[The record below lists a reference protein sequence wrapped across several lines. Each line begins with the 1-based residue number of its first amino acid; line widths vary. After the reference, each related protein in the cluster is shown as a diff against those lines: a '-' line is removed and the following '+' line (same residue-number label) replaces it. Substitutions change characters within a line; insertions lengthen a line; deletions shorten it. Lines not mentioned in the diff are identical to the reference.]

1 MQLSEQLKHLPSQ
14 PGVYLMKGPEGQ
26 LLYIGKAR
34 SLAHRVRS
42 YFQTGRPLHG
52 PKIEKMVELVTQI
65 ETILTDTEVEALV
78 LEEQLIRQH
87 QPRYNTLL
95 KNSKGFPYIRI
106 TWQDAYP
113 RVEMVRQ
120 RTAKDKSLYFG
131 PYPSASAV
139 NSLLYA
145 VREIFPVEKCKDPR
159 KEKQVCIYYQI
170 KRCLGHC
177 QKKVSSEDYKDM
189 LQDIRL
195 FLEGKSPILREKLE
209 ARMRQHAGQ
218 MQYEQAAQLRDT
230 LGALQRFIVPAGK
243 QKIVG
248 NPEWNLDL
256 IHIARN
262 ALLCHVVVFQVREG
276 LLQTPLPHTFA
287 IRQQDETAEILTRF
301 LYQFY
306 SRDIEVPPEIL
317 LPQEIEESEILAL
330 WLKEKRGTKVS
341 LGYPQRGDKKALL
354 EMVGKNV
361 EQGLKKAEQDSH
373 YDLAVEGLEE
383 LRQLLQLEQ
392 APALIEGFDISHFQG
407 QETVASLVV
416 LENGMSARSLYRR
429 YKIRSAEGVPNDF
442 VSMEEVVTRRYRKL
456 AQAGL
461 AFPDLILID
470 GGKGQVSAAMRAFDK
485 AGLTPPALVGLAK
498 REELLIF
505 PDRSEP
511 VRLPRHSPALK
522 LLMQLRDEAHRFA
535 LTYHRS
541 LRSKRTLTSELDGI
555 EGIGPHRRRHLLQV
569 FGSVD
574 KIKAAEIQE
583 LMLTGGLPR
592 KVAQTVYYHF
602 RKTHSP

>member
-1 MQLSEQLKHLPSQ
+1 MQISEQLKFLPTQ
-14 PGVYLMKGPEGQ
+14 PGVYLMHNPEGQ
-26 LLYIGKAR
+26 IIYIGKAR

-42 YFQTGRPLHG
+42 YFQAGRPLHG
-52 PKIEKMVELVTQI
+52 PKIEKMVEQVSRI

-78 LEEQLIRQH
+78 LEEQLIRKH

-106 TWQDAYP
+106 TWHDTYP

-120 RTAKDKSLYFG
+120 RLAKDKSLYFG

-145 VREIFPVEKCKDPR
+145 VKEIFPVEKCKDPR

-177 QKKVSSEDYKDM
+177 QKKVSSDEYKEM

-195 FLEGKSPILREKLE
+195 FLEGKSQVLREKLQE
-209 ARMRQHAGQ
+209 KMRKHASL

-248 NPEWNLDL
+248 KPEWNLDL
-256 IHIARN
+256 IHLARN
-262 ALLCHVVVFQVREG
+262 SLLCHVVVFQVREG
-276 LLQTPLPHTFA
+276 VLQSPLPHTFA
-287 IRQQDETAEILTRF
+287 IRQEDEAPEILNRF

-306 SRDIEVPPEIL
+306 SRDIEIPPEIL
-317 LPQEIEESEILAL
+317 LPSAIDEAEILEQ
-330 WLKEKRGTKVS
+330 WLRTHREAKVK
-341 LGYPQRGDKKALL
+341 LAWPQRGEKKALL

-361 EQGLKKAEQDSH
+361 EAGLKKAEQNSH
-373 YDLAVEGLEE
+373 YDLALEGLEE
-383 LRQLLQLEQ
+383 LRQLMNLKQV
-392 APALIEGFDISHFQG
+392 PSIIEGFDISHFQG
-407 QETVASLVV
+407 QETVASLVA
-416 LENGMSARSLYRR
+416 LENGMAARSLYRR
-429 YKIRSAEGVPNDF
+429 YKINSAEGIPNDF
-442 VSMEEVVTRRYRKL
+442 VSMEEVVSRRYRKL

-485 AGLTPPALVGLAK
+485 AGLSPPALVGLAK

-511 VRLPRHSPALK
+511 VRLPRHSAALK
-522 LLMQLRDEAHRFA
+522 LLQQLRDEAHRFA

-541 LRSKRTLTSELDGI
+541 LRKKRTLSSELDGI
-555 EGIGPHRRRHLLQV
+555 AGIGAHRRSQLLQV
-569 FGSVD
+569 FGSID
-574 KIKAAEIQE
+574 KIKAADIQE
-583 LMLTGGLPR
+583 LMLKAGLPR
-592 KVAQTVYYHF
+592 KVAQTVYQYF
-602 RKTHSP
+602 RR